1 MRVMKRALWEEEDGV
16 EEQESVLKERRHF
29 DEGESWSSWSWVGI
43 GVGFVEVNADKGL
56 EPMLVFYVLML
67 LVSSEVVVKGS
78 SEERD

>member
-1 MRVMKRALWEEEDGV
+1 MSLDRGRAT
-16 EEQESVLKERRHF
+16 RRGEGGGF
-29 DEGESWSSWSWVGI
+29 DEGESWSWWSWVGI